1 MQSSRR
7 VDVLTDMLGR
17 SGARGAAFAR
27 STVHGD
33 RGVRFPAGPGL
44 AVHAIVDGEV
54 HVWTDDPDASIR
66 LAPGDIVVVREAIEH
81 HLGRRAGAPCVALRD
96 LLRAGSR
103 RGTERRVTVGR
114 PDDGPAIQFFCGA
127 YLFEGDLFRPLLEA
141 LPEMVHLRPT
151 FGSTLRVTM
160 DLLARE
166 LSRDEP
172 GQQTL
177 LDRLLDVALVQV
189 LREHFRAHD
198 ASAPAWFRAMSDP
211 PIGAALRAL
220 HDDPS
225 HPWTVGELADE
236 ASLSRAAFARRFSAK
251 LGVAPLSYLT
261 DWRMALARERL
272 RDTDDGLAAIAASI
286 GYASEFSFAAAFKRH
301 HGTAPGRWRLATRA
315 VNV

>member
-1 MQSSRR
+1 
-7 VDVLTDMLGR
+7 VDVLTDMLAR
-17 SGARGAAFAR
+17 SSARGAAFAH
-27 STVHGD
+27 STVRGD

-54 HVWTDDPDASIR
+54 HAWAHDPDASIR
-66 LAPGDIVVVREAIEH
+66 LAPGDLVLVRDSVEH
-81 HLGRRAGAPCVALRD
+81 QLGRRAGAPCVALGQ
-96 LLRAGSR
+96 LLGAGSR
-103 RGTERRVTVGR
+103 RGAARRLTVGS
-114 PDDGPAIQFFCGA
+114 PADGPAAEFFCGA

-151 FGSTLRVTM
+151 AGSTLRETM

-166 LSRDEP
+166 MGRDEP

-211 PIGAALRAL
+211 PIAAALRAL
-220 HDDPS
+220 HGDPS

-236 ASLSRAAFARRFSAK
+236 ASLSRAAFARRFSAR

-272 RDTDDGLAAIAASI
+272 RDTDDRLAAIAASI

-301 HGTAPGRWRLATRA
+301 HGTAPGRWRLATRTSD
-315 VNV
+315 V